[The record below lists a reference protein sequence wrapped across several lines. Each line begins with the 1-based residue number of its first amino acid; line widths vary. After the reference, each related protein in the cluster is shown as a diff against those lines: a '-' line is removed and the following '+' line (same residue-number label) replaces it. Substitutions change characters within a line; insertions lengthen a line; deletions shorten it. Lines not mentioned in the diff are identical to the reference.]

1 MSFKAA
7 ASAASQ
13 IPLWRRT
20 PGLCSDFGIGSQT
33 LYPPLLDPIQISYYL
48 PLFFQGDYVFGSE
61 DNTTFFVYVYDFQSP
76 LWIIISFSQH
86 PKLDLL
92 QFFITFST

>member
-1 MSFKAA
+1 MINQLLFSWHPHVLLFASFF
-7 ASAASQ
+7 S
-13 IPLWRRT
+13 
-20 PGLCSDFGIGSQT
+20 
-33 LYPPLLDPIQISYYL
+33 
-48 PLFFQGDYVFGSE
+48 QGDYVFGSE

>member
-1 MSFKAA
+1 
-7 ASAASQ
+7 
-13 IPLWRRT
+13 
-20 PGLCSDFGIGSQT
+20 
-33 LYPPLLDPIQISYYL
+33 L

>member
-20 PGLCSDFGIGSQT
+20 PGLCCDFSIDSQT
-33 LYPPLLDPIQISYYL
+33 LLRLGLISSICPIIFL
-48 PLFFQGDYVFGSE
+48 FFFQGDYVFGSE